1 VPHPRADI
9 PVAVASVDVEVAE
22 DSEVVTVVDVTVMV
36 VDSVVDVVAE
46 DSVVM
51 VEAAADKVEQVPVTP
66 VLETGPVRFLAATT
80 QTSPG
85 VTPATNARNLSPSV
99 CLAEEVAA
107 AAVVVV
113 DSVVAVVVAVAAVEA
128 SVAVTVEVVVED
140 LATGAVEAEVELC
153 VVADTGV
160 EGATGMDLD
169 IDRINRKP
177 VSLPLSHP
185 FPPLAITLESFFIL
199 VYHTNSSPVT
209 SLTSCYMKGV
219 SILRDCSV

>member
-51 VEAAADKVEQVPVTP
+51 AEAAADKVEQVPVTP
-66 VLETGPVRFLAATT
+66 VLGTGPVRFLVATT

-85 VTPATNARNLSPSV
+85 VTPATNARNQSPSV
-99 CLAEEVAA
+99 CLVEEVAA
-107 AAVVVV
+107 AAV

-209 SLTSCYMKGV
+209 SLTNCYMKGV

>member
-22 DSEVVTVVDVTVMV
+22 DSEAVTVVDVTVMV
-36 VDSVVDVVAE
+36 VVSVVDVAAE

-66 VLETGPVRFLAATT
+66 VLGTGPVRFLVATT

-85 VTPATNARNLSPSV
+85 VTPVTNARNQSPSV

-107 AAVVVV
+107 AV
-113 DSVVAVVVAVAAVEA
+113 DSVVAVVVAAAAVEA
-128 SVAVTVEVVVED
+128 LVAVTVEVVVED
-140 LATGAVEAEVELC
+140 LVTGAVEVEAELC

-169 IDRINRKP
+169 IDRTNKKASFH
-177 VSLPLSHP
+177 SL
-185 FPPLAITLESFFIL
+185 
-199 VYHTNSSPVT
+199 
-209 SLTSCYMKGV
+209 LTSIPSTGHYTRIILHLSV
-219 SILRDCSV
+219 SYKQFSRDIF